1 MVRSESHRSYAADF
15 LCYNILMEQLAQ
27 LFFNPLNF
35 NSIPELIREL
45 LRVAVT
51 IATPVVVIFILYA
64 GFLFVSARGNEQQIT
79 KAKHMLIWTI
89 IGAILIVGAWAFAV
103 AIVDFFKTLT

>member
-1 MVRSESHRSYAADF
+1 MG
-15 LCYNILMEQLAQ
+15 QLAQ
-27 LFFNPLNF
+27 IFFNPLNF

-51 IATPVVVIFILYA
+51 IAIPVVIIFIIYA

-79 KAKHMLIWTI
+79 KAKSVLTWTV
-89 IGAILIVGAWAFAV
+89 IGAILIVGAWAFAT
-103 AIVDFFKTLT
+103 AIVEFFKTLTP